1 MCLEIKHIF
10 EEWSTWILAKSH
22 NLQIKNFSFF
32 VCLFVFVILFF
43 FYVFN
48 ISTSSKKKKLK
59 KIQHNNP
66 PQTLDSDLGVGSP
79 QHSGLVVD

>member
-1 MCLEIKHIF
+1 MFLIY
-10 EEWSTWILAKSH
+10 L
-22 NLQIKNFSFF
+22 L
-32 VCLFVFVILFF
+32 LP
-43 FYVFN
+43 
-48 ISTSSKKKKLK
+48 KKKKLK